1 MGLFDGVSLK
11 SIVRDVTNVVG
22 AFTGAAP
29 IQDKQPTTVIEAPQ
43 TSPGWIP
50 GQSPIEN
57 LYDQR
62 TDYFGRVLPGIFS
75 TLPGFNQTQPATEI
89 NISIPSETKESG
101 QMENGPQVYQG
112 AAGALVPFAQ
122 QLGRTIFGGGVGSA
136 IGGAV
141 GGAVIGQGVQQFMG
155 GDACGCG
162 PKPFVRLDKCGRPI
176 ITRAMQAKAK
186 DMVMCMGIEGAAAA
200 LGVSVPLLAEIAFKR
215 FKPRAKGISGAQ
227 LKTAQRVN
235 NKIMH
240 MAKKLEASCKR
251 SAARRR

>member
-1 MGLFDGVSLK
+1 MSLFGG
-11 SIVRDVTNVVG
+11 IVGDVIGGILRPQQPPVI
-22 AFTGAAP
+22 
-29 IQDKQPTTVIEAPQ
+29 IQPPAPQ
-43 TSPGWIP
+43 PAP
-50 GQSPIEN
+50 RPIE
-57 LYDQR
+57 
-62 TDYFGRVLPGIFS
+62 TDNTFEKFLSVLPDVF
-75 TLPGFNQTQPATEI
+75 A
-89 NISIPSETKESG
+89 SIPRYEPPTQQEIILKLPEETKESG

-122 QLGRTIFGGGVGSA
+122 QALGQIGRTIFGGGVG
-136 IGGAV
+136 GAVATGV
-141 GGAVIGQGVQQFMG
+141 GGALIGQGVSQMMA

-251 SAARRR
+251 PVTRRR

>member
-1 MGLFDGVSLK
+1 MGLFDGISLPG
-11 SIVRDVTNVVG
+11 IVRDVSNVVG
-22 AFTGAAP
+22 AFTGARPVQPAQPAP
-29 IQDKQPTTVIEAPQ
+29 INAPRPVEGGNLFDERVNFFGEILPNILQEIPRYVPPTQQEI
-43 TSPGWIP
+43 I
-50 GQSPIEN
+50 
-57 LYDQR
+57 LK
-62 TDYFGRVLPGIFS
+62 LP
-75 TLPGFNQTQPATEI
+75 E
-89 NISIPSETKESG
+89 ETKESG

-112 AAGALVPFAQ
+112 FTGALGPLATQ
-122 QLGRTIFGGGVGSA
+122 AGRTIARTIFGGGA
-136 IGGAV
+136 GGVAGTV
-141 GGAVIGQGVQQFMG
+141 GGALTGYGVGQMMA
-155 GDACGCG
+155 GDACGCP

-227 LKTAQRVN
+227 LKTATRVN

-251 SAARRR
+251 PPARRR

>member
-1 MGLFDGVSLK
+1 MGLFDGGGLG
-11 SIVRDVTNVVG
+11 SIIGG
-22 AFTGAAP
+22 AIGGIFGGKESAPAPAP
-29 IQDKQPTTVIEAPQ
+29 IVLPQYPTPTT
-43 TSPGWIP
+43 PGERSTA
-50 GQSPIEN
+50 Q
-57 LYDQR
+57 
-62 TDYFGRVLPGIFS
+62 IFME
-75 TLPGFNQTQPATEI
+75 TLPAI
-89 NISIPSETKESG
+89 LSSIPRAPASQEIILKLPEETKESG

-122 QLGRTIFGGGVGSA
+122 QLGRTLFGGGVGSA
-136 IGGAV
+136 VGGAV
-141 GGAVIGQGVQQFMG
+141 GGALIGQGVQQMMG

-200 LGVSVPLLAEIAFKR
+200 LGISVPLLAEIAFKK
-215 FKPRAKGISGAQ
+215 FKPRTRGISGAQ

-251 SAARRR
+251 PVTRRR

>member
-1 MGLFDGVSLK
+1 
-11 SIVRDVTNVVG
+11 
-22 AFTGAAP
+22 
-29 IQDKQPTTVIEAPQ
+29 
-43 TSPGWIP
+43 
-50 GQSPIEN
+50 
-57 LYDQR
+57 
-62 TDYFGRVLPGIFS
+62 
-75 TLPGFNQTQPATEI
+75 
-89 NISIPSETKESG
+89 
-101 QMENGPQVYQG
+101 MENGPQVYQG
-112 AAGALVPFAQ
+112 AAGAIVPFAQ
-122 QLGRTIFGGGVGSA
+122 QALGQIGRTIFGGGVG
-136 IGGAV
+136 GAVATGV
-141 GGAVIGQGVQQFMG
+141 GGALIGQGVQQMMG
-155 GDACGCG
+155 AGDACGCG

-251 SAARRR
+251 PVTRRR

>member
-11 SIVRDVTNVVG
+11 SVIRDVTNVVG
-22 AFTGAAP
+22 AFTGAQP
-29 IQDKQPTTVIEAPQ
+29 IQDKQEVQIVPVP
-43 TSPGWIP
+43 
-50 GQSPIEN
+50 
-57 LYDQR
+57 QR
-62 TDYFGRVLPGIFS
+62 TAETPVPTYPATESANTDIFTRREDYFGQVLPNILR
-75 TLPGFNQTQPATEI
+75 TLPVFNQPQEQR
-89 NISIPSETKESG
+89 ISGEMV
-101 QMENGPQVYQG
+101 MENGPQVYQG

-122 QLGRTIFGGGVGSA
+122 QLGRTLFGGGVGSA
-136 IGGAV
+136 VGGAV
-141 GGAVIGQGVQQFMG
+141 GGALIGQGVQQFMG
-155 GDACGCG
+155 GNACGCE
-162 PKPFVRLDKCGRPI
+162 PKAFVRLDKCGRPI

-200 LGVSVPLLAEIAFKR
+200 LGVSVPLLAQIAFKR

-251 SAARRR
+251 PVARRR

>member
-1 MGLFDGVSLK
+1 MI
-11 SIVRDVTNVVG
+11 SIPTIIATVAASKVADNIFGSKTSPAQDVT
-22 AFTGAAP
+22 
-29 IQDKQPTTVIEAPQ
+29 PQ
-43 TSPGWIP
+43 TSKY
-50 GQSPIEN
+50 EE
-57 LYDQR
+57 R
-62 TDYFGRVLPGIFS
+62 ETFFGETLPGILS
-75 TLPGFNQTQPATEI
+75 TIPKPPEKQEIILKLPE
-89 NISIPSETKESG
+89 ETKESG

-122 QLGRTIFGGGVGSA
+122 QLGRTLFGGGVGSA

-141 GGAVIGQGVQQFMG
+141 GGAVIGQGVQQLMG

-251 SAARRR
+251 PAARRR